1 MIDMSIKIRSLYLK
15 NPVFLAAGP
24 LTTKLENLIQAEEL
38 GLGAVDTKVTL
49 SRKYPKI
56 KCYERT
62 FWDPGTRIMNW
73 NLGLWDGE
81 FICIDDAV
89 AFIKMAKQEL
99 SIPVFGNFKEDSDQ
113 VEQWIMLAKR
123 LEDAGADALV
133 TFFTF
138 IREFVGKE
146 IEMLEKIIA
155 PVCSAVSIPVIFK
168 LQPIAGLFAD
178 IPRMATVMEDVGL
191 SAIQISD
198 GVGGYPS
205 LAIDAPP
212 YHPFSCIDFQAR
224 DGFISGPYLRPLIY
238 KTVYEYANQTNLP
251 IICSG
256 GIWDSLSAI
265 EAILYGSSVIAS
277 SSGPCIKGWA
287 MFTDIIQGIGN
298 YMQENNYSRIG
309 DFKGLAGQY
318 IKENDQIDYP
328 DCYAAVDESK
338 CNGCEQCLPPAHC
351 NAIFMDQSLAKI
363 NKEGCVGCCI
373 CKYLC
378 PENAI
383 DMKLGQ

>member
-1 MIDMSIKIRSLYLK
+1 MIDMSMQIGGLYLK

-24 LTTKLENLIQAEEL
+24 LTTKLENLIKAEKL

-49 SRKYPKI
+49 TRRYPKI
-56 KCYERT
+56 K
-62 FWDPGTRIMNW
+62 
-73 NLGLWDGE
+73 
-81 FICIDDAV
+81 
-89 AFIKMAKQEL
+89 
-99 SIPVFGNFKEDSDQ
+99 
-113 VEQWIMLAKR
+113 
-123 LEDAGADALV
+123 
-133 TFFTF
+133 
-138 IREFVGKE
+138 
-146 IEMLEKIIA
+146 
-155 PVCSAVSIPVIFK
+155 FK

-178 IPRMATVMEDVGL
+178 IPQMATVMEQVGL

-212 YHPFSCIDFQAR
+212 YHPFNCLDFQAR
-224 DGFISGPYLRPLIY
+224 DGFISGPYLKPLVY
-238 KTVYEYANQTNLP
+238 KTVYEYSNQTNLP

-256 GIWDSLSAI
+256 GIWDSQSAI

-277 SSGPCIKGWA
+277 ASGPCIKGWE
-287 MFTDIIQGIGN
+287 MFTDIIQGIEN
-298 YMQENNYSRIG
+298 YMQHNHYSQIG

-318 IKENDQIDYP
+318 IKDNKQIDYP
-328 DCYAAVDESK
+328 DCYAVVDESQ
-338 CNGCEQCLPPAHC
+338 CTGCEQCLPPAHC
-351 NAIFMDQSLAKI
+351 NAIVMHKSLARI

-383 DMKLGQ
+383 DMKLSQ